1 LDFQGALEEIN
12 RIIKGANAYIDKE
25 KPWKNVEN
33 ARKSREIGLE
43 TDIKTNFDKTFIHII
58 SLLHQVAYY
67 LEPFMPHEVLEIQR
81 QLKSLK
87 PEPIFPKI
95 KTN

>member
-1 LDFQGALEEIN
+1 M
-12 RIIKGANAYIDKE
+12 IKGANAYIDKE
-25 KPWKNVEN
+25 KPWKHSEN

-43 TDIKTNFDKTFIHII
+43 TDTKKNFDETFIHII
-58 SLLHQVAYY
+58 SVLHQVAYY
-67 LEPFMPHEVLEIQR
+67 LEPFMPREVLEIQK

-95 KTN
+95 KNN